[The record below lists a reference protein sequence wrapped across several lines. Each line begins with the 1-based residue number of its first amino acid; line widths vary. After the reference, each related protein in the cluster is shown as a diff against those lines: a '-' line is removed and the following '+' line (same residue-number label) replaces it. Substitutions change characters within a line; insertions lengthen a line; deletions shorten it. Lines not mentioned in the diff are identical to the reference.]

1 MKPHCFLRWRYR
13 GCCDA
18 VTWADAARGK
28 PCLVLCIWVESL
40 GFEMGSPGVVY
51 LGGFWEN
58 MRDVLCAMTGLLAGV
73 EGNAE
78 TLGSAWLA
86 AAV

>member
-1 MKPHCFLRWRYR
+1 MGHLGRCRARETLAFASGWKVSVLSGGLLVPS
-13 GCCDA
+13 
-18 VTWADAARGK
+18 TW
-28 PCLVLCIWVESL
+28 E
-40 GFEMGSPGVVY
+40 F
-51 LGGFWEN
+51 FWESG
-58 MRDVLCAMTGLLAGV
+58 RDVLCAMAGFLAGV